1 MTRSSILKMFA
12 IFAAAILISGI
23 ALAPARAKAAHL
35 SMSLDIE
42 QSFPQPPSAP
52 QPAAAPVA
60 PAPPLAATEAVS
72 EPAAPS
78 QPAALPTVLPAVSG
92 DDDFD
97 MPIHDSE
104 TIRKTFTMASGTA
117 HKSLV
122 VDNIFGSIEVT
133 AIDGDQVQLVVNKT
147 LRAESQ
153 SKLELARKEVTLDI
167 TDQPEL
173 LKLYV
178 NGPFRCDCNDGC
190 DGNRYHGDR
199 DETYRV
205 KMDFE
210 LQVPRNI
217 DVELRTVNS
226 GQIVVKGV
234 TGEFLVRNVNGTVDM
249 TDVAGSGTA
258 RSVNGHVKVSFR
270 EAPKE
275 NSAFGSVNGVIEL
288 SFPKNLS
295 ADFRFKT
302 FNGGVYTD
310 FPVTALPVRA
320 VEEQHEGTKVIIRSD
335 RYSGGRIGAGGPEIK
350 VDTLNGDIRILS
362 K

>member
-1 MTRSSILKMFA
+1 M
-12 IFAAAILISGI
+12 
-23 ALAPARAKAAHL
+23 
-35 SMSLDIE
+35 
-42 QSFPQPPSAP
+42 
-52 QPAAAPVA
+52 
-60 PAPPLAATEAVS
+60 PLANS
-72 EPAAPS
+72 
-78 QPAALPTVLPAVSG
+78 

-97 MPIHDSE
+97 MPVHDQE
-104 TIRKTFTMASGTA
+104 TIRKTYTMAAGNA
-117 HKSLV
+117 HKSLI
-122 VDNIFGSIEVT
+122 VDNIFGSIQVT

-153 SKLELARKEVTLDI
+153 SKLDLARKEVTLDV
-167 TDQPEL
+167 TDQPDL

-258 RSVNGHVKVSFR
+258 RSVNGHVKVAFR

-275 NSAFGSVNGVIEL
+275 NSSFGSINGVIEL
-288 SFPKNLS
+288 SFPKTLS

-320 VEEQHEGTKVIIRSD
+320 VEEQHEGSKVVIRSD